1 MTDMFTILLVFL
13 LQTYSTNEVQI
24 IPEKGVKLPIS
35 SSESN
40 PIKAIQLTISKSEL
54 KIEGRKIASVND
66 NDINK
71 ADIDK
76 NDPNF
81 ILPLF
86 NELDKL
92 AKELNNQP
100 APVKNADGT
109 VTKDPNVKPNF
120 NETAIVEGRI
130 LLQADSELP
139 YSTLRKVMY
148 TASHAGFPKLKLATV
163 VGE

>member
-13 LQTYSTNEVQI
+13 LQTYNTNEVQI
-24 IPEKGVKLPIS
+24 IPEKGLKLPIS
-35 SSESN
+35 NSESN
-40 PIKAIQLTISKSEL
+40 PIKAIQLTISKTEL
-54 KIEGRKIASVND
+54 KIEGRTIASVAG

-92 AKELNNQP
+92 SKELNQK
-100 APVKNADGT
+100 AAETKISDGT
-109 VTKDPNVKPNF
+109 GTTSTRVPD
-120 NETAIVEGRI
+120 NEISVVEGRI

-139 YSTLRKVMY
+139 YSTLRKIMY